1 MLTNILQYLEVT
13 KDTHSDKVA
22 FSDGKDSL
30 TFAQLYAK
38 SRSVGAH
45 LARLGAYKRPIMVL
59 MDKHPNTLT
68 ACFGAIYAGCFYAVI
83 DSSMPEH
90 RIGLIRDTLKADIL
104 IYDKKNA
111 RLATRLTESG
121 VFAGEMILWDDI
133 CDVCLTESDIS
144 ALDRVRARQIDTDP
158 IYVVFTS
165 GSTGVPKG
173 VVAAHRSVIDYTE
186 SLCEAIGFDENTVFG
201 NQTPLYFDA
210 PLKEIMPTIKY
221 GATAYLIPKVNFMF
235 PVKLCEYLNEHK
247 INTVCW
253 VVSALTMI
261 SSLGALEKTPPRY
274 LTTVCFGSEVFPRKQ
289 YELWREALPNAR
301 FFNLYGPTEAT
312 GMSTYWRADRELAQ
326 DEPIPVGV
334 PFKNTDIILLAD
346 DKTAVTEIDVPGEIC
361 MRGTCVTLGYYNNP
375 EKTAEAF
382 ILNPLNTAYPEYIYR
397 TGDLGKYNAHG
408 ELVFISRR
416 DAQIKH
422 QGHRIE
428 LGEIEAVTQELD
440 FVGRACCVYDSEGKR
455 IVMYYS
461 GECDEKSLSASLV
474 KLLPRYMIPSEII
487 KMDRLPLTPNGKMDR
502 RLLLEMAIGRK

>member
-1 MLTNILQYLEVT
+1 MLTNILQYLEAT
-13 KDTHSDKVA
+13 KDTHPNKIA

-30 TFAQLYAK
+30 TFSQLYAK
-38 SRSVGAH
+38 SKSVGAH
-45 LARLGAYKRPIMVL
+45 LARRGIYKRPVAVL

-68 ACFGAIYAGCFYAVI
+68 ACFGAVYAGCFYAVI
-83 DSSMPEH
+83 DSAMPEH
-90 RIGLIRDTLKADIL
+90 RIGLIIDTLKSDIL
-104 IYDKKNA
+104 IYDKKNQKLAA
-111 RLATRLTESG
+111 RLAEQG
-121 VFAGEMILWDDI
+121 VFGGEMILWDDI
-133 CDVCLTESDIS
+133 CDIPTDS
-144 ALDRVRARQIDTDP
+144 ADDMALELVRRRQIDTDP

-210 PLKEIMPTIKY
+210 PLKEIMPTLKF
-221 GATAYLIPKVNFMF
+221 GATTYLIPKVNFMF

-261 SSLGALEKTPPRY
+261 SSLGALEKTPPKY
-274 LTTVCFGSEVFPRKQ
+274 LTTVCFGSEVFPRRQ
-289 YELWREALPNAR
+289 YELWRETLPDAR

-312 GMSTYWRADRELAQ
+312 GMSTYWKADRQLEE
-326 DEPIPVGV
+326 DEPIPIGV
-334 PFKNTDIILLAD
+334 PFRNTDIILLSD
-346 DKTAVTEIDVPGEIC
+346 DGGAVTEADVAGEIC

-375 EKTAEAF
+375 EKTADAF

-397 TGDLGKYNAHG
+397 TGDLGKYNKHG

-416 DAQIKH
+416 DTQIKH

-440 FVGRACCVYDSEGKR
+440 GVGRAACVYDSEDKR

-461 GECDEKSLSASLV
+461 GECDEKELKAQLSRR
-474 KLLPRYMIPSEII
+474 LPSYMIPAQIN
-487 KMDRLPLTPNGKMDR
+487 KMERLPLTPNGKSDPR
-502 RLLLEMAIGRK
+502 RLLDLALGTK

>member
-1 MLTNILQYLEVT
+1 
-13 KDTHSDKVA
+13 
-22 FSDGKDSL
+22 
-30 TFAQLYAK
+30 
-38 SRSVGAH
+38 
-45 LARLGAYKRPIMVL
+45 
-59 MDKHPNTLT
+59 
-68 ACFGAIYAGCFYAVI
+68 
-83 DSSMPEH
+83 
-90 RIGLIRDTLKADIL
+90 
-104 IYDKKNA
+104 
-111 RLATRLTESG
+111 
-121 VFAGEMILWDDI
+121 
-133 CDVCLTESDIS
+133 
-144 ALDRVRARQIDTDP
+144 
-158 IYVVFTS
+158 VFTS

-274 LTTVCFGSEVFPRKQ
+274 LTTVCFGSEVFPRRQ
-289 YELWREALPNAR
+289 YELWREALPQAR

-312 GMSTYWRADRELAQ
+312 GMSTYWRAERQLGE
-326 DEPIPVGV
+326 DEPIPIGV
-334 PFKNTDIILLAD
+334 PFKNTDIILLSD
-346 DKTAVTEIDVPGEIC
+346 EKTAVTEIGEPGEIC

-397 TGDLGKYNAHG
+397 TGDMGKYNEYG

-428 LGEIEAVTQELD
+428 LGEIEAVTQELEC
-440 FVGRACCVYDSEGKR
+440 VGRACCVYDSEGKR

-461 GECDEKSLSASLV
+461 GECGEKELASELA

-502 RLLLEMAIGRK
+502 RLLLEMALGKK